1 MKDYKQIHHAKL
13 NGITYL
19 GREALLQLI
28 QGAKD
33 EKGEKYL
40 FMFCGV
46 EKKEKSPHRQSEPQS

>member
-28 QGAKD
+28 QGAKN

-46 EKKEKSPHRQSEPQS
+46 EKKEKEAK